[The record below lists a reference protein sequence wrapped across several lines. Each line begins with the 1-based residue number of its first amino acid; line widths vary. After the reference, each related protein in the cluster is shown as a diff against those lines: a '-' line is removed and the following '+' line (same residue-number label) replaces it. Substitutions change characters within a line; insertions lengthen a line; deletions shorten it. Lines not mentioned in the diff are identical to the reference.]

1 MLGLLFCCLHSCR
14 IPVSEVGE
22 YFDIVVADT
31 GPCLTPSG
39 EAALAV
45 ALDL

>member
-1 MLGLLFCCLHSCR
+1 MLGLLSRCLHSCSR
-14 IPVSEVGE
+14 PVSEVGE
-22 YFDIVVADT
+22 YFDIVVGGT

-39 EAALAV
+39 EVALAV

>member
-1 MLGLLFCCLHSCR
+1 MLGLLFRCLHSCR

-22 YFDIVVADT
+22 YFDIVVADN

-39 EAALAV
+39 EPALAV